1 MCFFNY
7 QVDLF
12 IIKTFKL
19 FFSEGRRF
27 HLGPNARVNIQAPN
41 SFHVE
46 TRSTNG
52 TSIEGSP
59 LQIGH
64 TTFQAELV
72 ATHISSTKVFSSK
85 PPTLSTKEILQVS
98 EPILV
103 KPERIY
109 LSADPNLNSV

>member
-1 MCFFNY
+1 MRM
-7 QVDLF
+7 
-12 IIKTFKL
+12 FKL

-27 HLGPNARVNIQAPN
+27 HLGPHTRINIQAPN

-52 TSIEGSP
+52 SSIEGSP

-64 TTFQAELV
+64 ATFQAELE
-72 ATHISSTKVFSSK
+72 ATHISSTQVLSSK

-98 EPILV
+98 EPIQV

-109 LSADPNLNSV
+109 LPADPNLSPM